1 MENIQ
6 YYALGLLI
14 LIIGFV
20 AVRKIVGCLF
30 RSVLIGILIVILGV
44 LYYYFKH

>member
-14 LIIGFV
+14 RIIGFV

-30 RSVLIGILIVILGV
+30 RSVLIGILIVVLGV

>member
-20 AVRKIVGCLF
+20 AVRKIVGF
-30 RSVLIGILIVILGV
+30 RSVLIGILIVVLGV